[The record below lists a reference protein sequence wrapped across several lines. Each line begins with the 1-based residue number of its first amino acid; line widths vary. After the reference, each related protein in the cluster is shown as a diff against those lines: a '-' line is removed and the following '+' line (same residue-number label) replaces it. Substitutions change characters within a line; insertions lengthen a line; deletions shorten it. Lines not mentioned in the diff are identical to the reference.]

1 MQQRVKTCLLACL
14 LATGLQSASAQ
25 SDRWQQRVKYV
36 MDINMDVPANR
47 FNGKQKLEYTNNS
60 PDTLYK
66 VFYHLYWNAFQPN
79 SMMDVR
85 SRELGQITLY
95 RDRNGNPKRDWD
107 GRVTDRIEKLQADQ
121 IGYQKILSLK
131 RDGTEQT
138 YNVIGT
144 ILEVPLKKPVMPHST
159 TSFEMEFE
167 SQVPVQ
173 IRRSGRNNS
182 EGIDFSMAQWYPK
195 MCEYDEEGWH
205 PTPYVA
211 REFYGIWGDYDVK
224 ISIDKKYVVAA
235 TGYLQNPNQIGHG
248 YEIAGSKV
256 LRPAGDKLT
265 WHFVAPNVHDFVWA
279 ADPDYKHITRQV
291 DGFTAHFFYI
301 ENDVTKTTWPALA
314 NKVPDA
320 YKYIKAHYGPYPYKS
335 YSFIQGGDGGMEY
348 PMATLIMGNGK
359 LEGLYGLAVH
369 EWMHTWYQGMLAT
382 NESLYPWM
390 DEGFTTFAENNVTF
404 HTLDSLKEPSPQAGA
419 YAGYFALVKSGFE
432 EPMSTHADHYN
443 TNFGYSIT
451 AYSKGAVF
459 LEQLSYIIGTDNRDK
474 GLLSYYWQWRF
485 KHPNAND
492 FIRVMEKQ
500 SGLQLDWYKQ
510 YFVNSTKHVDYG
522 IDSVYENNG
531 KTIVRLRRIDYM
543 PMPIDLLLTTKD
555 GKKEM
560 HYVPLSLMYGVKPA
574 EDESVKRVVH
584 DYWPWTNR
592 TYEVVV
598 DRPLS
603 EIAALE
609 IDPSQ
614 RMADVE
620 RNNNVMNRK

>member
-1 MQQRVKTCLLACL
+1 MTQQSVKKCLLACL
-14 LATGLQSASAQ
+14 LAAGIQNVSAQ
-25 SDRWQQRVKYV
+25 SDRWQQRVKYA

-47 FNGKQKLEYTNNS
+47 FTGKQKLEYTNNS

-85 SRELGQITLY
+85 SRELGQIVLY
-95 RDRNGNPKRDWD
+95 RDKNGNPKRDWD
-107 GRVTDRIEKLQADQ
+107 GRVTDRIQKLQPDQ

-131 RDGTEQT
+131 RDGAEQT

-144 ILEVPLKKPVMPHST
+144 ILEVPLKKPILPHST
-159 TSFEMEFE
+159 TTFDMDFEA
-167 SQVPVQ
+167 QVPVQ

-182 EGIDFSMAQWYPK
+182 EGVDYSMAQWYPK
-195 MCEYDEEGWH
+195 MCEYDYEGWH

-211 REFYGIWGDYDVK
+211 REFYGIWGDFDVK
-224 ISIDKKYVVAA
+224 ISIDKKFVVAA
-235 TGYLQNPNQIGHG
+235 TGYLQNPNQVGYG
-248 YEIAGSKV
+248 YEMPGSKV
-256 LRPAGDKLT
+256 LRPAGNKLT

-279 ADPDYKHITRQV
+279 ADPDYKHITQQV

-301 ENDVTKTTWPALA
+301 ENDITRNTWPELA
-314 NKVPDA
+314 KMVPDA

-359 LEGLYGLAVH
+359 LEGLYGLAMH

-382 NESLYPWM
+382 NEGLYPWM
-390 DEGFTTFAENNVTF
+390 DEGFTTFAENNVVY
-404 HTLDSLKEPSPQAGA
+404 HTLDSLKDPSPQSGA
-419 YAGYFALVKSGFE
+419 YAGYFMLLKSGYE
-432 EPMSTHADHYN
+432 EPMSTHADHFN

-459 LEQLSYIIGTDNRDK
+459 LEQLSYIIGTANRDK
-474 GLLSYYWQWRF
+474 GLLRYYWEWRF
-485 KHPNAND
+485 KHPNVND

-500 SGLQLDWYKQ
+500 SGIQLDWYKQ
-510 YFVNSTKHVDYG
+510 YFVNSTKHIDYG

-531 KTIVRLRRIDYM
+531 KTIVRLRRVDYM
-543 PMPIDLLLTTKD
+543 PMPVDLLLTTKD
-555 GKKEM
+555 GKKVM
-560 HYVPLSLMYGVKPA
+560 HYIPLSLMYGAKPD
-574 EDESVKRVVH
+574 EDESTPRIVH

-592 TYEVVV
+592 TYEVEI
-598 DRPLS
+598 DTPLS
-603 EIAALE
+603 EITKLE

-614 RMADVE
+614 RMADVD
-620 RNNNVMNRK
+620 RSNNVVNR